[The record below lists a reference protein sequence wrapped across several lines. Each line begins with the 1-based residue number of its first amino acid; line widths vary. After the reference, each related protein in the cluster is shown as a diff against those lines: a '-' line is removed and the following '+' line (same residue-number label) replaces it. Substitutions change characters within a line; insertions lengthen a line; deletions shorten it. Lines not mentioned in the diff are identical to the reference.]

1 MRLVLVLIAAI
12 GLAESTAFPVQARST
27 LVGDLP
33 QAMNCGESFSLTAQ
47 DYSPSVGGSCP
58 KAIAQVNAQ
67 IDQLTNLLGS
77 RCDGTLEISADTYT
91 PAQGK
96 CGGNAA
102 SGFEYG
108 RQRTVRCVC
117 SGNSKGMPANS
128 TVSPPR
134 IP

>member
-1 MRLVLVLIAAI
+1 MRLVLVQMAAI
-12 GLAESTAFPVQARST
+12 GLALFTALPALAAATV
-27 LVGDLP
+27 VGDLP
-33 QAMNCGESFSLTAQ
+33 QVMNCGDSFSLTAQ

-67 IDQLTNLLGS
+67 IDQLTNLLGG

-108 RQRTVRCVC
+108 RQRTVTCVC
-117 SGNSKGMPANS
+117 SGNSKGRPANS
-128 TVSPPR
+128 TVSAPR